1 MATTATPTS
10 ESAVSKEH
18 IRDQWVHDVMELVH
32 KAKSWSSCQGWETKI
47 TPTTLGEEVTG
58 GIYTVDQLTID
69 APTGRLVLE
78 PVARGTMGA
87 DGRVDLYAWP
97 SFFRVQI
104 LRRKGQWIVRTESG
118 LDWPQP
124 WGAETFRTIA
134 EGLLRA

>member
-1 MATTATPTS
+1 MATTATPASDST
-10 ESAVSKEH
+10 VTKER
-18 IRDQWVHDVMELVH
+18 IRDQWVQDVTDLVH
-32 KAKSWSSCQGWETKI
+32 KVEHWSSSQGWETKI

-69 APTGRLVLE
+69 APAGRLVLE

-104 LRRKGQWIVRTESG
+104 LRRGRQWIVRTESG

-124 WGAETFRTIA
+124 WDAETFRAIA